1 MTVFKKNYTI
11 SQQDF
16 KSKFL
21 RKTIRPEILS
31 KLQTNF
37 EKMILKEFSLE
48 NWKTVILRYTVCL
61 IYLDHGTVKYGC
73 LHGEGWL
80 CGCLLYIY
88 TELYMVLWKRQK

>member
-37 EKMILKEFSLE
+37 EKNDSKRVFFGKLSFY
-48 NWKTVILRYTVCL
+48 VIQCA
-61 IYLDHGTVKYGC
+61 
-73 LHGEGWL
+73 
-80 CGCLLYIY
+80 
-88 TELYMVLWKRQK
+88 